1 MGSKNTNQP
10 IYTHTYP
17 STYNIHNSPGIEAAE
32 HPLDF
37 PNSDVDGATFG
48 DPVQCLVSGLAVMA
62 DFELCRLN
70 QDVWPGLRG
79 WQTAEGKDR
88 NLAGRLLLFE
98 LSCNPWQSCYS
109 MSGQRS

>member
-1 MGSKNTNQP
+1 MD
-10 IYTHTYP
+10 
-17 STYNIHNSPGIEAAE
+17 
-32 HPLDF
+32 L
-37 PNSDVDGATFG
+37 G
-48 DPVQCLVSGLAVMA
+48 DPDAGKFLAMTLA

-98 LSCNPWQSCYS
+98 LSCNPWQSCYG